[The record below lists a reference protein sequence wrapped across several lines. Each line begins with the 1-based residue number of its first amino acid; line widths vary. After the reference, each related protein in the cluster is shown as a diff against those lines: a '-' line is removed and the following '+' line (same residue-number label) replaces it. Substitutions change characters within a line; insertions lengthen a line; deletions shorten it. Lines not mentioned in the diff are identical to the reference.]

1 MVYPEVK
8 LENSSFD
15 RLYTYYVNLAPAVE
29 MALWKGA
36 ELTAQVVFPVATN
49 LKGQYKKIRPGVIA
63 LSQEFCLSK
72 GFLGRVTAGNF
83 TNNRM
88 GAQAE
93 MKYRTANGRLEL
105 GAVAGGTVQS
115 VLTDDEGWYISRK
128 LRMNAALK
136 ASVYEPRFNLQ
147 FDLQAA
153 RYLYGDYGV
162 RATAP
167 AISENMPS
175 ACMECIPMGK

>member
-1 MVYPEVK
+1 
-8 LENSSFD
+8 
-15 RLYTYYVNLAPAVE
+15 
-29 MALWKGA
+29 
-36 ELTAQVVFPVATN
+36 
-49 LKGQYKKIRPGVIA
+49 
-63 LSQEFCLSK
+63 
-72 GFLGRVTAGNF
+72 
-83 TNNRM
+83 
-88 GAQAE
+88 

-105 GAVAGGTVQS
+105 GAVAGATVQS

-167 AISENMPS
+167 AISENIPS